1 MNITFKSTA
10 ENKILHN
17 KVNTYSLSTSSSLNR
32 RYSATF
38 RLSTLSSNALIRKY
52 SQTPGLGRKAI
63 DTKGGRTMASC
74 DNRNSFVKLQKQ
86 EKLKKIQVLS
96 AIL

>member
-1 MNITFKSTA
+1 
-10 ENKILHN
+10 
-17 KVNTYSLSTSSSLNR
+17 LNR

-63 DTKGGRTMASC
+63 DTKGGRIMASY
-74 DNRNSFVKLQKQ
+74 DNRNSSFVKS
-86 EKLKKIQVLS
+86 EETKKTKENYQS
-96 AIL
+96 YT